1 MNFLRKL
8 AKNTRGNKKDAKRLL
23 KRIEAIERSW
33 TTTNDTHA
41 LHCRSV
47 LTEELDAKRKK
58 LKEIIQEKITQRT
71 FTASD
76 TKEVIEGYIRDV
88 EQALNDYERSLVENI
103 HRLQVEQIVRPF
115 NDRQHLYPLILDHI
129 LARTTTSGTLSIS
142 YLARRTPGLTHLGPK
157 HARTVSQAH
166 GWTYYTSS

>member
-8 AKNTRGNKKDAKRLL
+8 AKVSGDSNFGLGSW
-23 KRIEAIERSW
+23 RIEAIEKSW

-47 LTEELDAKRKK
+47 LTENWTPNGQTE
-58 LKEIIQEKITQRT
+58 EIVQEKITQRT